1 MLSSMATGFHQKTK
15 SKSFR
20 TEVIFEKNL
29 HVKSASQLALSR
41 PLIFT
46 IYYTSFGTFFHKAI
60 QELITISEGDMRKVR
75 QEAWLQMIFFWN

>member
-1 MLSSMATGFHQKTK
+1 
-15 SKSFR
+15 
-20 TEVIFEKNL
+20 
-29 HVKSASQLALSR
+29 LSR

-75 QEAWLQMIFFWN
+75 QEAVMTANVFLLKLTSYVTMNSCSDKNYGEMRFF